1 MYTSYIGL
9 KFLDQY
15 NRRTG
20 NRYTAEEFFD
30 KEMYPLFF
38 DDDRHLMHVSNSPF
52 FQSPSDKELKQS
64 GLTRSKLQ
72 YQKLQQKIAQVAALE
87 NEQPDASIYVG
98 YAANGPDQTTAGQVS
113 NITWETS
120 TSELYASWIGNA
132 LCARV
137 EGSQCL
143 LIDSEPVLWH
153 LYEGWK
159 LYRQYIQPVKQ
170 MDGRQIETWNG
181 YWLAKGSSNTMA
193 APPVKGNKLD
203 TYPWVEILA
212 RLLEWHNNQVLPV
225 YIFSLGQTNTTYG
238 FINIH
243 FPQLQC
249 LDEARH
255 TIKRSIFSQE
265 DDDGAF
271 WEQYEPDL
279 SLREACQFGEI
290 GLRALRPKDFGKLM
304 EGKYSP
310 VKLTDKNKH
319 TFFNIQTW
327 IIAML
332 NNKSDLQQLAS
343 ELAAELVAAESNGTG
358 KDRGKNTDNIHS
370 KALFEA
376 KGLTSFIEALTSF
389 LEKNGSAKIVCR
401 AVADKSIRI
410 PGDQFPLFK
419 ALIRFEYAFQKNN

>member
-9 KFLDQY
+9 KFLDLY
-15 NRRTG
+15 NHKTG
-20 NRYTAEEFFD
+20 NNYTAEVFFD

-72 YQKLQQKIAQVAALE
+72 YQKLQQKIAQVATIE
-87 NEQPDASIYVG
+87 SEQPDASIYVG
-98 YAANGPDQTTAGQVS
+98 FAANGPDQTTAGQVS
-113 NITWETS
+113 NITWGISKE
-120 TSELYASWIGNA
+120 ELYSSWIGNA
-132 LCARV
+132 LSARV

-159 LYRQYIQPVKQ
+159 VYRQYIQPVKQ

-181 YWLAKGSSNTMA
+181 YWLAKGSLNTMA
-193 APPVKGNKLD
+193 APPLKGNKLD
-203 TYPWVEILA
+203 TYPWVEVLA
-212 RLLEWHNNQVLPV
+212 SLLQWHSNQTLPV

-255 TIKRSIFSQE
+255 ILKQSIFSYEE
-265 DDDGAF
+265 DDALF
-271 WEQYEPDL
+271 WQQYEPDF

-310 VKLTDKNKH
+310 VKITDKNKQ

-343 ELAAELVAAESNGTG
+343 ELAAELVTAESKGNG
-358 KDRGKNTDNIHS
+358 KDRGLMKDNADS

-376 KGLTSFIEALTSF
+376 KGLSSFIEALTIF
-389 LEKNGSAKIVCR
+389 LEKDQIAKAVCK
-401 AVADKSIRI
+401 AVVDRTIRI
-410 PGDQFPLFK
+410 PGEQFPLFK
-419 ALIRFEYAFQKNN
+419 ALIRFEYAFQKK